1 MEMMM
6 ASLELWRDR
15 PIEEANLFN
24 PAFLC
29 ALINEFLTDYVKS
42 QAGGAPVTVVVIA
55 LATTLHRASRERLP
69 NRTVTPLY
77 AWLQDNEDLLIGFSN
92 RAKNIVPYVK
102 EAILF
107 GMATETLTAGNG
119 HNLLPGAN
127 KSKFSKLFIESTTV
141 EMRSIIDRSKFMG
154 RWLSNSGSEISVAA
168 AWGVKP

>member
-1 MEMMM
+1 M
-6 ASLELWRDR
+6 ANLEKWHDR

-29 ALINEFLTDYVKS
+29 ALVHEFLKDYEKA
-42 QAGGAPVTVVVIA
+42 QKDGAPITLVVIA
-55 LATTLHRASRERLP
+55 MTATLHRASRERLP

-77 AWLQDNEDLLIGFSN
+77 GWLQENEDLLVGFAS

-107 GMATETLTAGNG
+107 GMATETLAAGKG
-119 HNLLPGAN
+119 HDLLPGAKKATFP
-127 KSKFSKLFIESTTV
+127 KSFVDMTTP
-141 EMRSIIDRSKFMG
+141 EMKSIIDRAKFMG
-154 RWLSNSGSEISVAA
+154 RWLSNSGSEISVVA

>member
-1 MEMMM
+1 MGVTM
-6 ASLELWRDR
+6 ASLEKWKDR

-29 ALINEFLTDYVKS
+29 GLTHEFLRDYVKV
-42 QAGGAPVTVVVIA
+42 QAGGAPLTVVVIGMT
-55 LATTLHRASRERLP
+55 TTLHRASRERLP

-77 AWLQDNEDLLIGFSN
+77 AWLQDNEDLLIEFAS
-92 RAKNIVPYVK
+92 RAKNIVPYIK

-107 GMATETLTAGNG
+107 GMATETLAAGDG
-119 HNLLPGAN
+119 HNLLLGAKKATFP
-127 KSKFSKLFIESTTV
+127 KSFIDTTTA
-141 EMRSIIDRSKFMG
+141 EMRSIIDRAKFMG

>member
-1 MEMMM
+1 M
-6 ASLELWRDR
+6 ASLEKWRDR

-29 ALINEFLTDYVKS
+29 ALVHEFLKDYVKA
-42 QAGGAPVTVVVIA
+42 QANGAPMTVVVIA
-55 LATTLHRASRERLP
+55 MTVTLHRSSRERLP

-77 AWLQDNEDLLIGFSN
+77 GWLQENEDLLIGFAI
-92 RAKNIVPYVK
+92 RGKNIVPYIK

-107 GMATETLTAGNG
+107 GIATETLATGKG
-119 HNLLPGAN
+119 HCLLPG
-127 KSKFSKLFIESTTV
+127 SKKATFPNSFIEMTTP
-141 EMRSIIDRSKFMG
+141 EMKSIIDRAKFMG

>member
-1 MEMMM
+1 MS
-6 ASLELWRDR
+6 SLEKWHDR

-29 ALINEFLTDYVKS
+29 ALVHEFLKDFVKAQTD
-42 QAGGAPVTVVVIA
+42 GAPITLVVIA
-55 LATTLHRASRERLP
+55 MTATLHRASRERLP

-77 AWLQDNEDLLIGFSN
+77 AWLQENEDLLIGFAS

-107 GMATETLTAGNG
+107 GMATETLVAGKG
-119 HNLLPGAN
+119 HNLLPGAKKATFP
-127 KSKFSKLFIESTTV
+127 KSFIEMTTP
-141 EMRSIIDRSKFMG
+141 ETKSIIDRAKFMG